1 MYRSLLTLIAIVLP
15 PIGMASMCGATELT
29 LKQTMSAGT
38 EAFYDHHEEI
48 VLADGFWA
56 QTGSD
61 VTATI
66 HQATGY
72 YIDKTPLDAKDKQYT
87 SNDSRSFVVAGC
99 VPKHYPAKFSVSGGS
114 VWLACNDLDYVKDKV
129 EESTFISCLDLYQ
142 NGVLQGFSLKEVN
155 NRTWQSF
162 RFSCRDLEPDG
173 TMGSATKDS
182 KFLFH
187 FQREGKLYDTTV
199 PVDSLAFGV
208 FETYNQLQLLPRE
221 NLLQIGIEY
230 AKATAIHDAGRKN
243 RVLDDFNVSERVP
256 NAFGIGGLVNISHWN
271 CPPGTVMTGA
281 AIGHNPDNKGNDTRP
296 IYILAECRKLLHNP

>member
-1 MYRSLLTLIAIVLP
+1 
-15 PIGMASMCGATELT
+15 MCGVTELT

-38 EAFYDHHEEI
+38 GAFYDHHEGI

-87 SNDSRSFVVAGC
+87 SNDS
-99 VPKHYPAKFSVSGGS
+99 
-114 VWLACNDLDYVKDKV
+114 
-129 EESTFISCLDLYQ
+129 
-142 NGVLQGFSLKEVN
+142 
-155 NRTWQSF
+155 RTWQSF

-256 NAFGIGGLVNISHWN
+256 NAFGLGGLVNISHWN